1 MTHVTCRLT
10 AKNRDQLQNPMLGN
24 RVWATFT
31 FFTWACPDLPTV
43 DFSTDS
49 LGHNAASGYCSIVLS
64 LTRRP
69 VMSVSEAHSSR
80 LLVQTLRSTHHVHGN
95 RLSVHW
101 LQLDKHSRHRNVIQT
116 VEAPRWYP
124 IKHLRQLDL
133 RHTAGLNGDVAIT
146 RLVHHTL
153 QCWLSNL
160 FVMSNA
166 LMLKSPFWLVPC
178 PPYGFLCT
186 SPAFSITPA
195 SVCWWKHWRYTV
207 T

>member
-95 RLSVHW
+95 RLSVHR
-101 LQLDKHSRHRNVIQT
+101 LQLDMHSRHRNV
-116 VEAPRWYP
+116 EAPRRYP
-124 IKHLRQLDL
+124 IKHLRQLNATDIL
-133 RHTAGLNGDVAIT
+133 LALTATWPLHVWFIT
-146 RLVHHTL
+146 LYSVDYQTYL
-153 QCWLSNL
+153 LW
-160 FVMSNA
+160 VM
-166 LMLKSPFWLVPC
+166 L
-178 PPYGFLCT
+178 
-186 SPAFSITPA
+186 
-195 SVCWWKHWRYTV
+195 
-207 T
+207 